1 MIRAGMTARRLLRT
15 GRHRDRVPRMK
26 RLLLVPALLLA
37 ACAQEPSDAALVLEE
52 VLAAHQASLAAIP
65 GAPAPPPASPSR
77 PPVAAPALAAAPA
90 PAPGGPHAAPRRTG
104 SGEVAVAGAL
114 VGHTPE
120 ELILLLGEPRLRRS
134 EGPAEVWHYQAT
146 QCHLDVILYPDD
158 GPRAALRVGFA
169 AARAVGTARRGEAAC
184 LRDIARGAGPVTP
197 SWNGGFGMGA

>member
-1 MIRAGMTARRLLRT
+1 
-15 GRHRDRVPRMK
+15 MK
-26 RLLLVPALLLA
+26 RLLLFPALLLA

-65 GAPAPPPASPSR
+65 GAPAAAPSAAAPR
-77 PPVAAPALAAAPA
+77 PVAASPA
-90 PAPGGPHAAPRRTG
+90 PAMPAPAGAPGIATGPRRTG
-104 SGEVAVAGAL
+104 TGDVAVAGAL
-114 VGHTPE
+114 VGQTPE

-146 QCHLDVILYPDD
+146 QCHLDVILYPED
-158 GPRAALRVGFA
+158 GPRAGLRVGFA

-197 SWNGGFGMGA
+197 SWNGGFGIGA